1 MTETSIPMG
10 HHTTQQNYL
19 IQFNMEY
26 FKTRDGILKVV
37 QLVRNVSDVF
47 LFVQRMKVARAED
60 FVAFS

>member
-26 FKTRDGILKVV
+26 FKTRDGILKVL
-37 QLVRNVSDVF
+37 QLVRIVSDVF
-47 LFVQRMKVARAED
+47 LFVQRMKVASAED

>member
-26 FKTRDGILKVV
+26 FKTRDGILKVL
-37 QLVRNVSDVF
+37 QLVRIVSDVF
-47 LFVQRMKVARAED
+47 LFVQRMKVVSAED